1 MSDLVSRV
9 RAGDIRAAGRLISLI
24 DRGEDLIEKV
34 LPILFPF
41 TGNAYRIGITGPPGA
56 GKSTLAS
63 AICKRYLDAGQS
75 VGILAVD
82 ITSPFTGGA
91 LLGDRIRMQGLTQ
104 DARVFIRSI
113 GNGGVPGGLSRSAR
127 DAMRVL
133 EAMGKDVVIV
143 ETAGVGQTDVEIAHS
158 VDAVVLVTVPEAGD
172 EVQALKAGIL
182 EVADIIVLNKK
193 DRPEADGLGSELQ
206 DLVAGQHDTSDWQVP
221 VLRTAARTG
230 DGVDEVVEA
239 LILFETQGKRTGGF
253 LTRRK
258 VQAERELRERLRQ
271 RMIDRVDEQLGALD
285 FETAVNEVVDGT
297 ADIYGVLDDLS
308 SRLM

>member
-1 MSDLVSRV
+1 MSDLVSLV
-9 RAGDIRAAGRLISLI
+9 CAGDIRAAGRLISMI
-24 DRGEDLIEKV
+24 DRGEDSIEKY
-34 LPILFPF
+34 LPVLFPF
-41 TGNAYRIGITGPPGA
+41 TGNAFRIGITGPPGA

-63 AICKRYLDAGQS
+63 AICRTYLDAGQS

-91 LLGDRIRMQGLTQ
+91 LLGDRIRMGGLTQ

-113 GNGGVPGGLSRSAR
+113 GNGGVPGGLSRSTR

-182 EVADIIVLNKK
+182 EVADMIVLNKK
-193 DRPEADGLGSELQ
+193 DRPEADGLGAELQ
-206 DLVAGQHDTSDWQVP
+206 DLVQHDALDWQVP

-230 DGVDEVVEA
+230 DGVEEVVDA
-239 LILFETQGKRTGGF
+239 LNAFETLGKRSGSF
-253 LTRRK
+253 LTRRR
-258 VQAERELRERLRQ
+258 VQVERELRERLRQ
-271 RMIDRVDEQLGALD
+271 RMIDRVDERLGELD
-285 FETAVNEVVDGT
+285 FEIAVNEVVDGT
-297 ADIYGVLDDLS
+297 ADIYGTLDDLS
-308 SRLM
+308 RRLL